1 MAASSSVLVLALT
14 NNNLLKLLTSNPS
27 SDRQYIELG
36 RRPEDRIVGMFL
48 DPTANHLLVCVRI
61 EKEKVYETFYVP
73 PGASKPTVL
82 KKWKGYRITS
92 IGWNPEGKRDFR
104 GTLEILVGTQGG
116 AIFESNID
124 KDSLCVTPHLLCF
137 ASRRLRVTIEK
148 WSKVCVGGGGF
159 QVRRR
164 FCSANT

>member
-1 MAASSSVLVLALT
+1 MAPGQQITHMAASSSVLVLALT

-61 EKEKVYETFYVP
+61 EKEKVYETLYVP
-73 PGASKPTVL
+73 PGGSKPTVL
-82 KKWKGYRITS
+82 KKWKGYRVTS

-124 KDSLCVTPHLLCF
+124 KDSLCVCP
-137 ASRRLRVTIEK
+137 SSVPPRGPQR
-148 WSKVCVGGGGF
+148 
-159 QVRRR
+159 
-164 FCSANT
+164 